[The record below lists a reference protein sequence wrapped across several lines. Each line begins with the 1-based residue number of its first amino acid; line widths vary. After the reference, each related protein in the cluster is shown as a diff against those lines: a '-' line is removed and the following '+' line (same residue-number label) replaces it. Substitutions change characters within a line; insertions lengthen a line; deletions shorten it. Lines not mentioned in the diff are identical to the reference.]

1 MNMKIKQQTINNALK
16 DLLYDSKQ
24 SNYGYFKFYI

>member
-1 MNMKIKQQTINNALK
+1 MDEHENQAANNALK

-24 SNYGYFKFYI
+24 SNYGDFKFYI